1 MIDIV
6 VGLQWG
12 DEGKG
17 KITDWLCED
26 YHWVVRYQG
35 GSNAGHTVYVD
46 DEDGIERKYVTHSL
60 PTGVLRPG
68 VRSIITHGCVVNPEE
83 LIKEI
88 EDLEDMGVD
97 FTDRLFISKDATV
110 VTRQHLIQDEA
121 NKTKWGSTGKGIGP
135 AYRDKYDRK
144 SFRLGDVVNDHN
156 YSKLIPFLTDT
167 RKLLYDVERD
177 NHKILME
184 GAQAVM
190 LDIDFGTYPYVTSSP
205 CTANYAPQGTGLPL
219 HMFGDS
225 SVTGVVKAYTTRI
238 GTGPFP
244 TEFEDERLTEML
256 REAGGEYG
264 ATTGRP
270 RRMGWLDM
278 DQLRYACEVNGV
290 TNLAITKLDVLS
302 CLQYVYVKD
311 SDDSDDPN
319 NGWVEFPSWK
329 LTGDE
334 KTWNDLP
341 QELKDYVSYISNET
355 GCLVSMVGV
364 GQNRDQ
370 LICVE

>member
-17 KITDWLCED
+17 KITDYMSED
-26 YHWVVRYQG
+26 YDWVVRYQG

-46 DEDGIERKYVTHSL
+46 GKKYVTHSL
-60 PTGVLRPG
+60 PTGVIRPN
-68 VRSIITHGCVVNPEE
+68 VRSVITHGCVVDPYE

-88 EDLEDMGVD
+88 TALEEMGID
-97 FTDRLFISKDATV
+97 FTNRLFISKDATV
-110 VTRQHLIQDEA
+110 ITHSHLAQDEA
-121 NKTKWGSTGKGIGP
+121 NKKTWGSTGKGIGP

-144 SFRLGDVVNDHN
+144 GIRLGDVVTEQS
-156 YSKLIPFLTDT
+156 YRKLFPFITDT
-167 RKLLYDVERD
+167 RELLYDAERRGER
-177 NHKILME
+177 ILIE

-190 LDIDFGTYPYVTSSP
+190 LDVDFGTYPYVTSSP

-219 HMFGDS
+219 YMFNGCV
-225 SVTGVVKAYTTRI
+225 VTGVVKAYTTRI

-244 TEFEDERLTEML
+244 TEFQDESLTDML
-256 REAGGEYG
+256 REVGGEYG

-278 DQLRYACEVNGV
+278 DQLRYACEINGI

-302 CLQYVYVKD
+302 CLDTISIKDGQEYV
-311 SDDSDDPN
+311 N
-319 NGWVEFPSWK
+319 FPSWK
-329 LTGDE
+329 LTGNETHWDE
-334 KTWNDLP
+334 LP
-341 QELKDYVSYISNET
+341 SELKDYVNYISSRT
-355 GCLVSMVGV
+355 DTTVSMVGV
-364 GQNRDQ
+364 GQNREQ

>member
-17 KITDWLCED
+17 KITDYMSED
-26 YHWVVRYQG
+26 YDWVVRYQG

-46 DEDGIERKYVTHSL
+46 GKKYVTHSL
-60 PTGVLRPG
+60 PTGVIRPN
-68 VRSIITHGCVVNPEE
+68 VRSVITHGCVVNPEE

-88 EDLEDMGVD
+88 TELEEMGID
-97 FTDRLFISKDATV
+97 FTDRLFISKEATV
-110 VTRQHLIQDEA
+110 ITRQHLIQDES
-121 NKTKWGSTGKGIGP
+121 NKKEWGSTGKGIGP

-144 SFRLGDVVNDHN
+144 CLRLGDVVTEFAF
-156 YSKLIPFLTDT
+156 SKLLPFLTDT
-167 RKLLYDVERD
+167 RTLLRNAERD
-177 NHKILME
+177 GDKILME

-190 LDIDFGTYPYVTSSP
+190 LDVDFGTYPYVTSSP

-219 HMFGDS
+219 SMFGDS
-225 SVTGVVKAYTTRI
+225 AVVGVVKAYTTRI
-238 GTGPFP
+238 GTGPFS
-244 TEFEDERLTEML
+244 TEFVDKNLTEIL

-302 CLQYVYVKD
+302 CLQYVYIKD
-311 SDDSDDPN
+311 KSDSDDPN
-319 NGWVEFPSWK
+319 DGWVEFPSWK
-329 LTGDE
+329 LTGNE
-334 KTWNDLP
+334 KTWDDLP
-341 QELKDYVSYISNET
+341 FELQDYVNYISCQT
-355 GCLVSMVGV
+355 GCPVSMVGV

>member
-17 KITDWLCED
+17 KITDYLSEEYD
-26 YHWVVRYQG
+26 WVVRYQG

-46 DEDGIERKYVTHSL
+46 GKKYVTHSL
-60 PTGVLRPG
+60 PTGVIRPN
-68 VRSIITHGCVVNPEE
+68 VRSVITHGCVVNPEE
-83 LIKEI
+83 IIKEI
-88 EDLEDMGVD
+88 EELEQLGID

-110 VTRQHLIQDEA
+110 ITRSHLIEDEK
-121 NKTKWGSTGKGIGP
+121 NKIKWGSTGKGIGP

-144 SFRLGDVVNDHN
+144 AFKLGDVVTEHC
-156 YSKLIPFLTDT
+156 YAKLLPFLTNT
-167 RKLLYDVERD
+167 RELLYDAEIRD
-177 NHKILME
+177 EKILME

-219 HMFGDS
+219 SMFGDS
-225 SVTGVVKAYTTRI
+225 SVIGVVKAYTTRI

-244 TEFEDERLTEML
+244 TEFQDDGLTEIL

-278 DQLRYACEVNGV
+278 DQLRYACEVNGI

-302 CLQYVYVKD
+302 CLEYVYIKD
-311 SDDSDDPN
+311 SDDADDPH
-319 NGWVEFPSWK
+319 NGWVQFPSWE
-329 LTGDE
+329 LTGEE
-334 KTWNDLP
+334 KTWDDLP
-341 QELKDYVSYISNET
+341 FELKDYVSYISNET

-370 LICVE
+370 LIWIE

>member
-17 KITDWLCED
+17 KITDYMSEEYD
-26 YHWVVRYQG
+26 WVVRYQG

-46 DEDGIERKYVTHSL
+46 GKKYVTHSL
-60 PTGVLRPG
+60 PVGVLRPNI
-68 VRSIITHGCVVNPEE
+68 RSVITHGCVVNPEE
-83 LIKEI
+83 LVKEI
-88 EDLEDMGVD
+88 TELEEMGID
-97 FTDRLFISKDATV
+97 FTNRLFISKDATV
-110 VTRQHLIQDEA
+110 ITRNHLIQDED
-121 NKTKWGSTGKGIGP
+121 NKKEWGSTGKGIGP

-144 SFRLGDVVNDHN
+144 AIKLESVVSDRS
-156 YSKLIPFLTDT
+156 YKKLVPFLTDT
-167 RKLLYDVERD
+167 RELLYTAER
-177 NHKILME
+177 NHEKILME

-225 SVTGVVKAYTTRI
+225 SITGVVKAYTTRI

-244 TEFEDERLTEML
+244 TEFSCPTFTEML

-302 CLQYVYVKD
+302 CLDEINIKD
-311 SDDSDDPN
+311 DALSDTLIK
-319 NGWVEFPSWK
+319 FPSWE
-329 LTGDE
+329 LTGNE
-334 KTWNDLP
+334 KTWDDLP
-341 QELKDYVSYISNET
+341 AELKNYVSFISFET
-355 GCLVSMVGV
+355 GCIVSMVGV

>member
-17 KITDWLCED
+17 KITDYMSDD
-26 YHWVVRYQG
+26 YDWVVRYQG
-35 GSNAGHTVYVD
+35 GSNAGHTVCVD
-46 DEDGIERKYVTHSL
+46 NKKYITHSL
-60 PTGVLRPG
+60 PTGVIRNDCKS
-68 VRSIITHGCVVNPEE
+68 VITHGCVVNPEE

-88 EDLEDMGVD
+88 EALEDMGVN
-97 FTDRLFISKDATV
+97 FTDRLFISKDASV
-110 VTRQHLIQDEA
+110 VTRSHLLQDEE
-121 NKTKWGSTGKGIGP
+121 NKKKWGSTGKGIGP
-135 AYRDKYDRK
+135 AYRDKYDRQGI
-144 SFRLGDVVNDHN
+144 RLGTIVNDVA
-156 YSKLIPFLTDT
+156 YSKLAPFLTDT
-167 RKLLYDVERD
+167 RAKRNNE
-177 NHKILME
+177 KILME

-219 HMFGDS
+219 NMFSDS
-225 SVTGVVKAYTTRI
+225 SVVGVVKAYTTRI

-244 TEFEDERLTEML
+244 TEFEDEYLTEML

-270 RRMGWLDM
+270 RRIGWLDM
-278 DQLRYACEVNGV
+278 DQLRYACEVNGI

-302 CLQYVYVKD
+302 TLQFVYIKD
-311 SDDSDDPN
+311 RDNPDDPN
-319 NGWVEFPSWK
+319 NGWVKFPSWK

-334 KTWNDLP
+334 KTWGDLP
-341 QELKDYVSYISNET
+341 QELKNYVSYISNET
-355 GCLVSMVGV
+355 GCMVSMVGV
-364 GQNRDQ
+364 GQEREQ
-370 LICVE
+370 LIYIDRDWPYID

>member
-17 KITDWLCED
+17 KITDYLSED
-26 YHWVVRYQG
+26 YDWVVRYQG

-46 DEDGIERKYVTHSL
+46 GKKYVTHSI
-60 PTGVLRPG
+60 PTGVIRPECKS
-68 VRSIITHGCVVNPEE
+68 VITHGCVVNPEE
-83 LIKEI
+83 LCKEI
-88 EDLEDMGVD
+88 EELEKLGID

-110 VTRQHLIQDEA
+110 VTHSHLLQDEA
-121 NKTKWGSTGKGIGP
+121 NKKKWGSTGKGIGP
-135 AYRDKYDRK
+135 AYRDKYDRRGIK
-144 SFRLGDVVNDHN
+144 LGSIVNDVA
-156 YSKLIPFLTDT
+156 YGKLAPFMTDT
-167 RKLLYDVERD
+167 RKLLLNVERNGD
-177 NHKILME
+177 KILME

-219 HMFGDS
+219 SMFGDS
-225 SVTGVVKAYTTRI
+225 AVIGVVKSYTTRI

-244 TEFEDERLTEML
+244 TEFEDEYLTEML

-278 DQLRYACEVNGV
+278 DQLRYACEVNGI

-302 CLQYVYVKD
+302 SLSLVYIKD
-311 SDDSDDPN
+311 SDDPADPN
-319 NGWVEFPSWK
+319 NGWMEFPSWK
-329 LTGDE
+329 LTGEE
-334 KTWNDLP
+334 KTWSDLP

-364 GQNRDQ
+364 GQDRDQ
-370 LICVE
+370 LIMVE

>member
-17 KITDWLCED
+17 KITDYMSEEYD
-26 YHWVVRYQG
+26 WVVRYQG
-35 GSNAGHTVYVD
+35 GSNAGHTVCVGD
-46 DEDGIERKYVTHSL
+46 KKYVTHSL
-60 PTGVLRPG
+60 PTGVIREDCKS
-68 VRSIITHGCVVNPEE
+68 VITHGCVVNPEE

-88 EDLEDMGVD
+88 EALEDMGVD

-110 VTRQHLIQDEA
+110 VTRSHLLQDEE

-135 AYRDKYDRK
+135 AYRDKYDRQGIK
-144 SFRLGDVVNDHN
+144 LGSIVNDVA
-156 YSKLIPFLTDT
+156 YSKLAPFITDT
-167 RKLLYDVERD
+167 RNLLRNVERNGD
-177 NHKILME
+177 KILME
-184 GAQAVM
+184 GAQAAM

-219 HMFGDS
+219 SMFGDS
-225 SVTGVVKAYTTRI
+225 AVIGVVKAYTTRI
-238 GTGPFP
+238 GEGPFP
-244 TEFEDERLTEML
+244 TEFKDVKRSSLDPTLTEIL

-302 CLQYVYVKD
+302 CLQQVYIKNSRWVK
-311 SDDSDDPN
+311 
-319 NGWVEFPSWK
+319 FPSWK